1 MNGQIVSFHC
11 VLKDRLGRVISSSF
25 NQNVSTQDSP
35 NGQLRGFSRG
45 MQDLKVG
52 ECRKIFVGAEEAYGF
67 YDPSKIVELSR
78 EELPEQ
84 LRLGDVIM
92 VGANNKEPQSHRV
105 VGVTGELVTLD
116 ANHPLAGQDLIFE
129 IEAVEVREDD
139 GTEESDEED
148 DERDSADRGSSPFT
162 YTSDGRSMSPV
173 VPAQQRI
180 LH

>member
-35 NGQLRGFSRG
+35 SGQLRGFSRG

-67 YDPSKIVELSR
+67 YDPNKIVELSR
-78 EELPEQ
+78 DELPEQ
-84 LRLGDVIM
+84 IRLGDVIM
-92 VGANNKEPQSHRV
+92 VGASNQAPQSHRV
-105 VGVTGELVTLD
+105 VGVTGDLVTLD

-139 GTEESDEED
+139 GSDNEDEED
-148 DERDSADRGSSPFT
+148 EESDSADRGPSPFSDT
-162 YTSDGRSMSPV
+162 TDGRSA
-173 VPAQQRI
+173 VPAALAQHRV

>member
-11 VLKDRLGRVISSSF
+11 VLKDRLGRIISSSF

-67 YDPSKIVELSR
+67 YDPNKVVELSR
-78 EELPEQ
+78 DELPEKI
-84 LRLGDVIM
+84 RLGDIIM
-92 VGANNKEPQSHRV
+92 VEASDKAPQSHRV
-105 VGVTGELVTLD
+105 VSVSGEMVTLD

-129 IEAVEVREDD
+129 IEAVEVREDE
-139 GTEESDEED
+139 GTEEDEDGKGESDL
-148 DERDSADRGSSPFT
+148 AHRGSS
-162 YTSDGRSMSPV
+162 SAVADGRSTVSG
-173 VPAQQRI
+173 VPAQLRVV
-180 LH
+180 H

>member
-35 NGQLRGFSRG
+35 GGQLRGFSRG
-45 MQDLKVG
+45 MRDLKVG
-52 ECRKIFVGAEEAYGF
+52 ECRKIFVAAEEAYGF
-67 YDPSKIVELSR
+67 YDPEKIVELSR
-78 EELPEQ
+78 EELPDKI
-84 LRLGDVIM
+84 RIGDVIM
-92 VGANNKEPQSHRV
+92 VGANNNAPQSHRV
-105 VGVTGELVTLD
+105 VSLTGDLVTLD

-139 GTEESDEED
+139 GTDD
-148 DERDSADRGSSPFT
+148 DEDFEDESDSADRGPSPFT
-162 YTSDGRSMSPV
+162 YTQDGRSTVPV
-173 VPAQQRI
+173 IPAQQRV

>member
-35 NGQLRGFSRG
+35 SGQLRGFSRG

-67 YDPSKIVELSR
+67 YDPNKIVELSR
-78 EELPEQ
+78 DELPEQ
-84 LRLGDVIM
+84 IRLGDVIM
-92 VGANNKEPQSHRV
+92 VGANNNAPQSHRV
-105 VGVTGELVTLD
+105 VGMTGELVTLD
-116 ANHPLAGQDLIFE
+116 GNHPLAGQDLIFE
-129 IEAVEVREDD
+129 IEAVEVRDDD
-139 GTEESDEED
+139 GAEGD
-148 DERDSADRGSSPFT
+148 DEGDEDSDSADRGPSPFS
-162 YTSDGRSMSPV
+162 YTTDGRAAAPN
-173 VPAQQRI
+173 QQRV